1 MRTVTRVVRR
11 RAASSARTQKVSLRL
26 IKSTTQRETR
36 LRLRGETGLRL
47 RLREVTDQS
56 GLDRSVRVRVRAR
69 SSSPC
74 SQRYVSMCQVC
85 VATSSALG
93 YETFP
98 GASTTTVIGKQKHKQ
113 RCAHLSAHNRSSIS
127 RCVPSPSPMHHL
139 SIAQSSQ
146 SELRTLSIAQSSQSE
161 LSRSGFRVCVHQSQ
175 PQLSESQLRL
185 VCQLRHRMYITL
197 SHICSGLPRSHISVA
212 ESDVQP
218 DL

>member
-1 MRTVTRVVRR
+1 M
-11 RAASSARTQKVSLRL
+11 
-26 IKSTTQRETR
+26 
-36 LRLRGETGLRL
+36 
-47 RLREVTDQS
+47 TDQS

-127 RCVPSPSPMHHL
+127 RCVPSPSPMRHHL

-146 SELRTLSIAQSSQSE
+146 SELRTLPIAQSSQSE
-161 LSRSGFRVCVHQSQ
+161 LSRSGFRVCVHHSQ
-175 PQLSESQLRL
+175 PQLSESQFDLCANCAIECTSL
-185 VCQLRHRMYITL
+185 S
-197 SHICSGLPRSHISVA
+197 SHICSGLPRSLGIV
-212 ESDVQP
+212 V
-218 DL
+218 